1 MNVLFEMRSGFRKSL
16 IEQHLFIWGRLAD
29 AYLLSLRVLMKRQ
42 RLRNKILLW
51 RMVQNLILIEMMQG
65 VFMRNPLRRDVNF
78 IDS

>member
-1 MNVLFEMRSGFRKSL
+1 MNSTF
-16 IEQHLFIWGRLAD
+16 FIWGRLAD

>member
-1 MNVLFEMRSGFRKSL
+1 MNSTF
-16 IEQHLFIWGRLAD
+16 FIWGRLAD

-42 RLRNKILLW
+42 RLRNKILLR

>member
-16 IEQHLFIWGRLAD
+16 IEQHLFYMGRLAD

-42 RLRNKILLW
+42 RLRNKILLR